1 MITTVDPVREYV
13 EEMAT
18 ADVRATIDWLDR
30 AGFRLAASQGGRGEA
45 FGNALLVF
53 SLDLAVR
60 IVRDRGQWDI
70 AVSLPDGSAWFGLA
84 IVTDA
89 REGRDWQP
97 PAITRDGDLPE
108 QLPDG
113 LSWRDHLPP
122 ALAWLRQPGSEAVL
136 QRANARARWRQR
148 QHSTHAEPPAGAQH

>member
-53 SLDLAVR
+53 SLDLKRVARCSARNPAQGRSCPPDETALPAV
-60 IVRDRGQWDI
+60 D
-70 AVSLPDGSAWFGLA
+70 DG
-84 IVTDA
+84 
-89 REGRDWQP
+89 
-97 PAITRDGDLPE
+97 
-108 QLPDG
+108 
-113 LSWRDHLPP
+113 
-122 ALAWLRQPGSEAVL
+122 
-136 QRANARARWRQR
+136 
-148 QHSTHAEPPAGAQH
+148 